1 MKLKSCSIFM
11 LWFPSSP
18 RVSWGEK
25 WIIIGSGVFSH
36 LTLVF
41 VFILTCG
48 LHQLRVQAVG
58 DQRVGQ
64 VRKESLQRS
73 GSSVHRHVHRHKV
86 DAVIY
91 KSKQRAGSHVILFQL
106 QSAALFI
113 RKPAP
118 PGQSIWI
125 TRI

>member
-1 MKLKSCSIFM
+1 MCFM
-11 LWFPSSP
+11 SHSRSFLSSP
-18 RVSWGEK
+18 RVSWGEL
-25 WIIIGSGVFSH
+25 WIIIGSGA
-36 LTLVF
+36 LVF

-64 VRKESLQRS
+64 VSKESLQRS

-91 KSKQRAGSHVILFQL
+91 K
-106 QSAALFI
+106 
-113 RKPAP
+113 
-118 PGQSIWI
+118 
-125 TRI
+125 